1 MSLFTKPI
9 TQISFEDIQNFI
21 NQKIPEGIKVEYK
34 KEFPVNKKL
43 AKSISSF
50 ANTLSGTGS

>member
-34 KEFPVNKKL
+34 KSFRL
-43 AKSISSF
+43 TKS
-50 ANTLSGTGS
+50 